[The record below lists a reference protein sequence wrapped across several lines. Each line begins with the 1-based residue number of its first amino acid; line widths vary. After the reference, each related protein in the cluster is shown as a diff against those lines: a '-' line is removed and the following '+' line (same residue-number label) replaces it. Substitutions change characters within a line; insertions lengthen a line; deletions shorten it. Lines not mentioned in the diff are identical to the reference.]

1 MLQEKFK
8 DVVSKEISPDQNM
21 KLWKE
26 RGGRGRKMEGWREG
40 GEEGRREKGKEGRER
55 REKKYISGN
64 GKNEANIPLFNLIFI
79 TLKNN

>member
-55 REKKYISGN
+55 REKSKSLEMAKMKQIYHF
-64 GKNEANIPLFNLIFI
+64 L
-79 TLKNN
+79 T